1 MSDEHQ
7 TQHLPQWKKDEV
19 ESIKKLI
26 GEYPVFGTIAI
37 RGISSAQ
44 MQAMRREL
52 KDTAV
57 LKIARN
63 SLINKAFADLGM
75 DTLVDYVE
83 DQTALIFT
91 NNNPFKLYKSLA
103 SSKTPAPLKGG
114 STSPVDVTV
123 EKGPTSFPPGPIVG
137 SLQQA
142 GIPAAIDGGKVV
154 IRKTETVVHVGD
166 TVSNVMADML
176 SKLEI
181 FPLEVGLNL
190 RAAHE
195 GGTVFMAADL
205 EIDEDKYFNDFMS
218 AVQQGINLSVNGAY
232 PTSDTITTIIASAAQ
247 SGTNLG
253 VNAVVYAS
261 DVMAPLMAKAQAELM
276 SLASNLTNTDGALDE
291 DLSTALGAAQA
302 VAATVVDTSTQDTQD
317 AESTEGEEEEEEADE
332 EEGMAG
338 LGALF
343 G

>member
-1 MSDEHQ
+1 
-7 TQHLPQWKKDEV
+7 
-19 ESIKKLI
+19 
-26 GEYPVFGTIAI
+26 
-37 RGISSAQ
+37 
-44 MQAMRREL
+44 
-52 KDTAV
+52 
-57 LKIARN
+57 
-63 SLINKAFADLGM
+63 M
-75 DTLVDYVE
+75 DNLVDYVE

-91 NNNPFKLYKSLA
+91 NDNPFKLYKSLA

-114 STSPVDVTV
+114 SSSPVDVTV

-154 IRKTETVVHVGD
+154 IKKTETVVHVGD
-166 TVSNVMADML
+166 VVSNVMADML

-181 FPLEVGLNL
+181 FPLEVGLIL

-195 GGTVFMAADL
+195 DGTVFMAADL

-218 AVQQGINLSVNGAY
+218 AVQQGINLSVNSVY

-261 DVMAPLMAKAQAELM
+261 EVMAPLMAKAQAELM
-276 SLASNLTNTDGALDE
+276 SLASNLADSEGALDE
-291 DLSTALGAAQA
+291 ELSTALGAAQA
-302 VAATVVDTSTQDTQD
+302 AATVVDTSAQDTQD
-317 AESTEGEEEEEEADE
+317 TESTEGESEEEEADE

>member
-63 SLINKAFADLGM
+63 SLISKAFSDLGM
-75 DTLVDYVE
+75 DNLVDYVE

-91 NNNPFKLYKSLA
+91 NDNPFKLYKSLA

-114 STSPVDVTV
+114 SSSPVDVTV

-154 IRKTETVVHVGD
+154 IKKTETVVHVGD
-166 TVSNVMADML
+166 VVSNVMADML

-181 FPLEVGLNL
+181 FPLEVGLIL

-195 GGTVFMAADL
+195 DGTVFMAADL

-218 AVQQGINLSVNGAY
+218 AVQQGINLSVNSVY

-253 VNAVVYAS
+253 VNAVIYAS

-276 SLASNLTNTDGALDE
+276 SLASNLADSEGALDE
-291 DLSTALGAAQA
+291 ELSTALGAAQA
-302 VAATVVDTSTQDTQD
+302 AATVVDTSAQDTQD
-317 AESTEGEEEEEEADE
+317 TESTEGESEEEEADE

>member
-1 MSDEHQ
+1 MTDEHH

-26 GEYPVFGTIAI
+26 GDYSVFGTVAI
-37 RGISSAQ
+37 RGISSSQ

-52 KDTAV
+52 KGTAL
-57 LKIARN
+57 LKISRN
-63 SLINKAFADLGM
+63 SLINKAFSDLGM
-75 DTLVDYVE
+75 NELVDHVE

-91 NNNPFKLYKSLA
+91 NNNPFKLYKFLA

-114 STSPVDVTV
+114 SASPVDVTV
-123 EKGPTSFPPGPIVG
+123 QAGPTSFPPGPIVG
-137 SLQQA
+137 NLQQA
-142 GIPAAIDGGKVV
+142 GISAAIAGGKVV
-154 IRKTETVVHVGD
+154 IKKTETVVKVGD
-166 TVSNVMADML
+166 IVSNNLADML

-181 FPLEVGLNL
+181 YPLEVGLIL
-190 RAAHE
+190 RAAYE
-195 GGTVFMAADL
+195 GGAVIIGSDL

-232 PTSDTITTIIASAAQ
+232 PTKDTITILLASAAR

-253 VNAVVYAS
+253 VNAVIYTA
-261 DVMAPLMAKAQAELM
+261 DVMDSLMAKAQAEMM
-276 SLASNLTNTDGALDE
+276 SLATNLTGVDGALDE
-291 DLSTALGAAQA
+291 ELSVALGAAQA
-302 VAATVVDTSTQDTQD
+302 AAAVIIETTTDDVQD
-317 AESTEGEEEEEEADE
+317 AEATEEGDSEEENE

>member
-1 MSDEHQ
+1 MADEHH

-26 GEYPVFGTIAI
+26 EEYSVFGTVAI
-37 RGISSAQ
+37 RGISSSQ

-52 KDTAV
+52 NGTAL
-57 LKIARN
+57 LKISRN
-63 SLINKAFADLGM
+63 SLINKAFSDLGM
-75 DTLVDYVE
+75 DELVNHVE

-114 STSPVDVTV
+114 STSPVDVMV
-123 EKGPTSFPPGPIVG
+123 EAGPTSFPPGPIVG

-154 IRKTETVVHVGD
+154 IKKTETVVKVGD
-166 TVSNVMADML
+166 VVSNVMADML

-181 FPLEVGLNL
+181 FPLEVGLIL

-205 EIDEDKYFNDFMS
+205 EIDEDKYFNDFVS

-232 PTSDTITTIIASAAQ
+232 PTSDTITTLLASAAQ

-253 VNAVVYAS
+253 VNAVIYAS
-261 DVMAPLMAKAQAELM
+261 DVMDSLMAKAQAELM
-276 SLASNLTNTDGALDE
+276 SLASNLTGVEGALDE
-291 DLSTALGAAQA
+291 ELSTALGAAQA
-302 VAATVVDTSTQDTQD
+302 AAAVVVETTTEDVQDTE
-317 AESTEGEEEEEEADE
+317 ATEGDSEEEEADE